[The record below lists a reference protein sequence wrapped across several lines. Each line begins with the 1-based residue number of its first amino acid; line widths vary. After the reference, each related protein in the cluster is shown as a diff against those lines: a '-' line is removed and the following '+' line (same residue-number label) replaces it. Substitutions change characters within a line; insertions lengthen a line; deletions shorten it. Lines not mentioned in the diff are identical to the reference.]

1 LDWEINKD
9 SGVTYHPLIKFSVL
23 RQHFWFCRG
32 GNEEEVFAHSLIEI
46 AFSKAL
52 SVGYKDVII
61 FSLALGVK
69 LTHYN
74 FWVEE
79 HPACNPAWE
88 NPVCRAQQIENLF
101 GKTQLLHK

>member
-1 LDWEINKD
+1 M
-9 SGVTYHPLIKFSVL
+9 VL
-23 RQHFWFCRG
+23 QGGRG
-32 GNEEEVFAHSLIEI
+32 IEEVFAHSLIEI

-74 FWVEE
+74 FLGRGASSLQSSLGKSSL
-79 HPACNPAWE
+79 P
-88 NPVCRAQQIENLF
+88 RAAN
-101 GKTQLLHK
+101 